1 LNFKD
6 HLAHVFNFWAKPHGI
21 GSFKQCQ
28 IPWMPILTFHPR
40 CCLPGPAASGSGG
53 GKKPLRSPRSGDQGE
68 RGPRLPARYGSV
80 PINDVRSNAAGSLSS
95 LIFDKHSFQVY
106 LQFNNTTAAY
116 LQCCRLP
123 MLQAPNNAAVPL
135 QDPSSMLQ
143 LPTLQCSRLPTRGDT
158 ALQVAPNCNAAAY
171 AAMLQPLALCC
182 RLAEYCLP

>member
-53 GKKPLRSPRSGDQGE
+53 GKKPFDHPALVTKGNGVRDCQLGTVRSRLTTCDRTQPEAYLRS
-68 RGPRLPARYGSV
+68 Y
-80 PINDVRSNAAGSLSS
+80 PINTAFKCIYSLIIRQPPIYNAAGCR
-95 LIFDKHSFQVY
+95 
-106 LQFNNTTAAY
+106 
-116 LQCCRLP
+116 CCRLP
-123 MLQAPNNAAVPL
+123 
-135 QDPSSMLQ
+135 
-143 LPTLQCSRLPTRGDT
+143 TRRDT
-158 ALQVAPNCNAAAY
+158 ALQVAPHGDAAASLYCNAAAAY
-171 AAMLQPLALCC
+171 DAMLQPLALCC